1 MVRTDGVSCCVVQV
15 KRGVVQA
22 TKGSPRRAG
31 PAEKYVDEL
40 TAQAKEDLSR
50 KVVVGVDPG
59 MGNLLYF
66 SSDNGTER
74 KQMRYTQKQRCMETR
89 AKKYSEILK
98 REKGRTVVDG
108 RTIAQWEAELSEHSH
123 KTVSLAAFKE
133 YIGAKLRMN
142 SKISEFYEA
151 RWHRKQR
158 LNGYFNR
165 CRSEAR
171 LLGRLKEMFGEPKD
185 VVIGIGDWEQR
196 RHRKFKE
203 PVKGKGFRETL
214 RRGGYRVL
222 LVDEHRTSVQCSH
235 CQQDDAKCHKFL
247 PSTRRDRNGR
257 CWLVH
262 GLLLCQQCRRPWNRD
277 ANASLNIE
285 RLAKTALAGLPRPEY
300 LQRSREARKR
310 KGDSEPADD
319 GARKKPAVGAQPR
332 DRLV

>member
-1 MVRTDGVSCCVVQV
+1 
-15 KRGVVQA
+15 
-22 TKGSPRRAG
+22 
-31 PAEKYVDEL
+31 
-40 TAQAKEDLSR
+40 
-50 KVVVGVDPG
+50 
-59 MGNLLYF
+59 
-66 SSDNGTER
+66 
-74 KQMRYTQKQRCMETR
+74 MR
-89 AKKYSEILK
+89 L
-98 REKGRTVVDG
+98 
-108 RTIAQWEAELSEHSH
+108 QWEAELSEHSH

-142 SKISEFYEA
+142 SKISKFYEA

-171 LLGRLKEMFGEPKD
+171 LMDK
-185 VVIGIGDWEQR
+185 VIGIGDWEQ
-196 RHRKFKE
+196 FKE
-203 PVKGKGFRETL
+203 PVKGKGFRQTL

-235 CQQDDAKCHKFL
+235 CQQDAAKCHKFL

-277 ANASLNIE
+277 ANASLNIA

-319 GARKKPAVGAQPR
+319 GARKKPAVGGIGWVSSTIP
-332 DRLV
+332 